1 MRDPAGVPYEV
12 AAFSERLTW
21 PSIKRMPHVL
31 GAVFVA
37 LACIYALSPYLALWS
52 LSSALRSHD
61 AITLSQHIDWS
72 ALSTNLKAEAI
83 DALIGPPP
91 AADDLPDFGS
101 SFASNAVSH
110 AIDTRLTPE
119 LLMTV
124 ASQMVNAPRATPSF
138 SIRQLYDRIS
148 AHFVSPL
155 RFEARLV
162 TMPGQKP
169 TIVHMKFEQWRWKI
183 TGFDLP
189 RSV

>member
-1 MRDPAGVPYEV
+1 MRDPAGVPFE
-12 AAFSERLTW
+12 ADAFAERLTW
-21 PSIKRMPHVL
+21 PSLKRMPHAV

-37 LACIYALSPYLALWS
+37 MACIYALSPYLALWS

-61 AITLSQHIDWS
+61 AISLSQHIDWS

-91 AADDLPDFGS
+91 SADDLPDFGS

-119 LLMTV
+119 LLMTM
-124 ASQMVNAPRATPSF
+124 ASQMVNTSHATPSL

-155 RFEARLV
+155 RFEAGLV

-183 TGFDLP
+183 TGFDIP
-189 RSV
+189 KTV